1 VTSLVAWR
9 ILTHEKGRSALA
21 TSGIFIALLMIF
33 LQLGFYSSV
42 PKGGMLM
49 YDAMR
54 FDLLL
59 TSSAYVFQGESF
71 EFPRRR
77 LYQAWTQPEVVS
89 AVPVYQGEASWLN
102 EAKGLRRDIFIMA
115 FKPADRIF
123 AVPDIER
130 QLDSL
135 RRADTVLVDSQTLP
149 AYGPQTVGR
158 RVEIGER
165 TVEIAGNYRLG
176 TGFVGLGA
184 LVMSDLDFLR
194 LFPERPLGAV
204 NLGLLRLRA
213 GSDPDL
219 VAGRLRASL
228 PDDTRVFTRAEIRE
242 HEEAYWQRR
251 TATGLVFGFGVI
263 VSIVV
268 GIVIL
273 YQTLSTQIARQLSQY
288 ATLKAI
294 GYTDGYLGRIV
305 VSLAVVWA
313 GLAFIPALAAAI
325 MISHK
330 AREMSRLPI
339 EVTSWRVAAVL
350 LIALTMS
357 AASALVAVHRVR
369 RADPAD
375 VF

>member
-1 VTSLVAWR
+1 VTNLVAWR

-21 TSGIFIALLMIF
+21 TGGIFIALLMIF

-102 EAKGLRRDIFIMA
+102 EAKGLRRDLFIMA

-135 RRADTVLVDSQTLP
+135 QHADTVLVDSQTLP

-158 RVEIGER
+158 RVEIAER

-184 LVMSDLDFLR
+184 LVMSDLNFLR

-228 PDDTRVFTRAEIRE
+228 PDDTRVFTRAEIGE

-313 GLAFIPALAAAI
+313 GLAFIPALAATI

-339 EVTSWRVAAVL
+339 EVTGWRVAAVL